1 MGGSPLNQNTVSQ
14 SAKGIIAKRKVY
26 MQESRVGNASRNMVF
41 GMFLKGYQILLPFL
55 MRTVIMYYMG
65 VGYLGLNSLF
75 GSILWVLNL
84 AELGVGA
91 AMVYSMYQPI
101 IDGNREEICALLRL
115 YRTYYRVIGLII
127 AVTGLILTPF
137 IPHLIEGEV
146 PAGVNIYIIYLLN
159 LLCTVMSYWLFAY
172 KNSLLV
178 AHQRNDIASKVMLA
192 TNTFQ
197 YALQFVTV
205 IVLKDYYY
213 YLIAAIITQVFTN
226 IITAYFAGKMYPDY
240 KPVGS
245 LPKEQVKKINGRIKD
260 LFTMKLGVVIV
271 SSADSI
277 VISAFLGLTVLA
289 VYNNYYYILTA
300 VMGIVKVV
308 FDSCTAGIGNSILVD
323 SDEKNYSDLK
333 KLTFI
338 VAWLSGFCSV
348 SLLCLYQPFM
358 KLWAGEDLTLGFSAV
373 VCFVV
378 YFFVDQVNQILIT
391 YKDAAG
397 IWHEDRF
404 RPIVTALINLVLN
417 IIMVQVIGI
426 YGVLLSTVVSVL
438 FVGIPWILH
447 NLFTVLFK
455 RSMSEY
461 VIRLGFYA
469 VVTAVVSAVCLYL
482 CSFIEDNGILTM
494 LLKALICI
502 VVSNILFFV
511 AYFKTKEFGQTKEI
525 VKRIIKR

>member
-1 MGGSPLNQNTVSQ
+1 
-14 SAKGIIAKRKVY
+14 
-26 MQESRVGNASRNMVF
+26 MQGSRVGNASRNMVF
-41 GMFLKGYQILLPFL
+41 GMFLRGYQILLPFL

-101 IDGNREEICALLRL
+101 IDGDKKEICALLKL
-115 YRTYYRVIGLII
+115 YRTYYRVIGMLI
-127 AVTGLILTPF
+127 AVIGSILTPF
-137 IPHLIEGEV
+137 IPSLIKGDV
-146 PAGVNIYIIYLLN
+146 PAGINIYVIYLLN

-178 AHQRNDIASKVMLA
+178 AHQRNDVASKVTLA

-197 YALQFVTV
+197 YAAQFAIV
-205 IVLKDYYY
+205 IALNDYYY
-213 YLIAAIITQVFTN
+213 YLIASIVTQIFTN
-226 IITAYFAGKMYPDY
+226 IITAYVASKMYPEY

-245 LPKEQVKKINGRIKD
+245 LPKDQVKKINGRIKD

-323 SDEKNYSDLK
+323 SNKKNYNDLK

-338 VAWLSGFCSV
+338 IAWLSGFCGV
-348 SLLCLYQPFM
+348 CLLCLYQPFM

-373 VCFVV
+373 VCFVI

-404 RPIVTALINLVLN
+404 RPLVTALVNLILN
-417 IIMVQVIGI
+417 IIMVQIIGI
-426 YGVLLSTVVSVL
+426 YGVLLSTVIAVL
-438 FVGIPWILH
+438 FVGMPWILH
-447 NLFTVLFK
+447 NLFKALFK
-455 RSMSEY
+455 QSMMEY
-461 VIRLGFYA
+461 VIRLLFYS
-469 VVTAVVSAVCLYL
+469 VVTAVVSAICLFL
-482 CSFIEDNGILTM
+482 CSFIHDKGILTM
-494 LLKALICI
+494 LLKALICV
-502 VVSNILFFV
+502 VVSNALFFV
-511 AYFKTKEFGQTKEI
+511 AYSKTKEFGETKEI